1 MVHHLNVLIS
11 HYGYIGIILALIG
24 GVIGLPLPDEI
35 LLTYVGYNV
44 FQGRMSYLPSLAC
57 AIIGII
63 CGISLSYLLGYIF
76 GLPLL
81 KKYGPKVHITEKKI
95 DITKNLFSKFGPYIL
110 IIGFFI
116 PGIRHLTAYFAAI
129 NKYSFRKFATF
140 GFVGAILW
148 GFTFVTLG
156 KILGEEWEKVASIFA
171 KYSLVIFTT
180 ALLIAIVFFFLFR
193 KRLTTN

>member
-1 MVHHLNVLIS
+1 MVQHLNLIIS
-11 HYGYIGIILALIG
+11 HYGYLGIILALIG
-24 GVIGLPLPDEI
+24 GIIGLPLPDEI
-35 LLTYVGYNV
+35 LLVYIGYNV
-44 FQGRMSYLPSLAC
+44 FLGRLSYLPSIAC

-81 KKYGPKVHITEKKI
+81 NKYGPKVHITEKKI
-95 DITKNLFSKFGPYIL
+95 EMTKSLFTKFGPYIL

-129 NKYSFRKFATF
+129 NKYSYKKFATF
-140 GFVGAILW
+140 AFIGAILW
-148 GFTFVTLG
+148 GFTFITLG
-156 KILGEEWEKVASIFA
+156 KIFGEEWDKVASIFA
-171 KYSLVIFTT
+171 KYSLVIFPT
-180 ALLIAIVFFFLFR
+180 ALLLAIVFFFLYR